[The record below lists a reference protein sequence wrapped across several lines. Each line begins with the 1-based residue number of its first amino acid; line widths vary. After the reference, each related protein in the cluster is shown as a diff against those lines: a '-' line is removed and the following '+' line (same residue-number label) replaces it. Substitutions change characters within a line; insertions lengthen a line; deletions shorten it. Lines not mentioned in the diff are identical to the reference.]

1 MNLKIRNKYLKYTLY
16 SLTIIFAIIGFVF
29 MSVFFAVKLNLTKT
43 KGSIDFNDRYF
54 QEISK
59 NHTKDI
65 SSDSVYNDVKRKVV
79 FYQKVNILND
89 YYPKNASSILNVF
102 TKTGDVNTGE
112 KMFDAIN
119 LRLKNNTSYQEKIQG
134 IDVTVNT
141 SKKPDSIQKLNAF
154 DWMNT
159 EEWATLKE
167 AMAKDKKVID
177 SVATVTGVS
186 SRMIVSV
193 LIGEQIRL
201 FNSSREAFKK
211 WMQPLKILT
220 TETKFSLGVT
230 GIKEFTAI
238 KTETYLKDKK
248 SPFYLGENYEHLL
261 DFQTKEIQSE
271 RYARLTDCKNH
282 FYSYLYAAISILQI
296 KTQWEKAGLDISNRP
311 EVLATLFNLGYEV
324 SKPHK
329 DPSVGGSR
337 ITINQKVYTFGSL
350 AFEFYYSGELNKE
363 FPLTGQIFTLN

>member
-1 MNLKIRNKYLKYTLY
+1 MNIFKRSKFLKYTAY
-16 SLTIIFAIIGFVF
+16 TITIGFAIIGFVF
-29 MSVFFAVKLNLTKT
+29 LTVFFAVKLNLTKT
-43 KGSIDFNDRYF
+43 KGSVDLNDRYF

-59 NHTKDI
+59 KQSANI
-65 SSDSVYNDVKRKVV
+65 SSDSLYKDVQRKVS
-79 FYQKVNILND
+79 FFQKVRILNA
-89 YYPKNASSILNVF
+89 YHPKNADLILDAYTKCGDINV
-102 TKTGDVNTGE
+102 GE

-119 LRLKNNTSYQEKIQG
+119 LRLKNNTDYQDELKSVEAI
-134 IDVTVNT
+134 NAT
-141 SKKPDSIQKLNAF
+141 SKNINQLNQNSAF
-154 DWMNT
+154 EWMNT
-159 EEWATLKE
+159 EEWETLKV
-167 AMAKDKKVID
+167 AMAKDKKIID
-177 SVATVTGVS
+177 SVAQVTGVS

-201 FNSSREAFKK
+201 FHSSREAFKK

-248 SPFYLGENYEHLL
+248 SPFYLGEKYEHLL
-261 DFQTKEIQSE
+261 DFSTKETQSE
-271 RYARLTDCKNH
+271 RYNRLTDSKNH
-282 FYSYLYAAISILQI
+282 YYSYLYAAVSMLQI
-296 KTQWEKAGLDISNRP
+296 NEQWHKAGLDISKRP

-324 SKPHK
+324 SKPHA

-337 ITINQKVYTFGSL
+337 ITVNEKVYTFGSL

-363 FPLTGQIFTLN
+363 FPLTANVFTQE

>member
-1 MNLKIRNKYLKYTLY
+1 MVT
-16 SLTIIFAIIGFVF
+16 
-29 MSVFFAVKLNLTKT
+29 VFFAVKLNLTKT
-43 KGSIDFNDRYF
+43 KGGIDFNDRYF
-54 QEISK
+54 QEISNK
-59 NHTKDI
+59 QCTVA
-65 SSDSVYNDVKRKVV
+65 STDSVYNDVKRKVA
-79 FYQKVNILND
+79 FYQKINILND
-89 YYPKNASSILNVF
+89 YYPKNAELMLNVF
-102 TKTGDVNTGE
+102 IKTGDINVGE

-119 LRLKNNTSYQEKIQG
+119 LRLKNNTSYQEKLQS
-134 IDVTVNT
+134 IDQNI
-141 SKKPDSIQKLNAF
+141 KLNKLPDSLKKTNVF
-154 DWMNT
+154 EWMNM

-177 SVATVTGVS
+177 SVAKVTGVS

-201 FNSSREAFKK
+201 FHSSREAFKK

-238 KTETYLKDKK
+238 KTENYLKDKN
-248 SPFYLGENYEHLL
+248 SPFYIGEQYEHLL
-261 DFQTKEIQSE
+261 VFQTTATQSE
-271 RYARLTDCKNH
+271 RFNRLTDSKNH
-282 FYSYLYAAISILQI
+282 YYSYLYAAISILQI
-296 KTQWEKAGLDISNRP
+296 KTQWDKAGLDISNRP

-337 ITINQKVYTFGSL
+337 ITINNKVYTFGSL
-350 AFEFYYSGELNKE
+350 AYEFYYSGELQKD
-363 FPLTGQIFTLN
+363 FPLTGHVFNVN